1 MSQDVVARIK
11 AEYRSA
17 LEKLNNGFPEEARLS
32 FTKLLMEQPN
42 SPEIY
47 YQLSRVAYETGDRTK
62 QFEYLSKSLEL
73 KPTEPGLVS
82 TLIDLFDD
90 LGEYDQALKAHDHLA
105 LVSPDKKQVSIK
117 KAAYLQ
123 RLGRFD
129 EAQDRFRKFIKK
141 DPLSGGLYKTF
152 YTGMKVSE
160 SEPTLKSLNRL
171 LKSPKAGTKEK
182 MQGHYAMAKAL
193 EDQKKYDQVFAHLHA
208 ANALQAELAP
218 IKEEKQNV
226 LHGVFYEK
234 QLKGDLKPIDFESPV
249 TPVFVT
255 GMPRSGTTLTE
266 QIIAAHSN
274 ATAGGELGII
284 FNRTTNLPIANNDP
298 KPLHLCTEDELRLYA
313 ETFIRLM
320 QRDTGAKSGVITDKS
335 IRADVI
341 YGYLA
346 TAMPQAKFI
355 IVQRDARDIAISI
368 YKNMFKLGSHRY
380 ANSLPEIAKAIKA
393 FRKNVEHWKERMPE
407 RIYEVYYDQ
416 LVADPEN
423 QARALIDAAGL
434 EWEDACLEFHKAKN
448 RVKTLSVAQVRQ
460 PINKG
465 SSQAWKRYEKDLQ
478 PFIEEW
484 GDDPWV

>member
-1 MSQDVVARIK
+1 
-11 AEYRSA
+11 
-17 LEKLNNGFPEEARLS
+17 
-32 FTKLLMEQPN
+32 
-42 SPEIY
+42 
-47 YQLSRVAYETGDRTK
+47 
-62 QFEYLSKSLEL
+62 
-73 KPTEPGLVS
+73 
-82 TLIDLFDD
+82 
-90 LGEYDQALKAHDHLA
+90 
-105 LVSPDKKQVSIK
+105 
-117 KAAYLQ
+117 
-123 RLGRFD
+123 
-129 EAQDRFRKFIKK
+129 
-141 DPLSGGLYKTF
+141 
-152 YTGMKVSE
+152 MKVPE
-160 SEPTLKSLNRL
+160 SEPTLKSLKRL
-171 LKSPKAGTKEK
+171 LQNPKTERKDK

-193 EDQKKYDQVFAHLHA
+193 EDQKKFDHVFEHLHA

-218 IKEEKQNV
+218 RKEDKQNRF
-226 LHGVFYEK
+226 HDVFFEK
-234 QLKGDLKPIDFESPV
+234 QLKGDLKPIDFQSPV

-266 QIIAAHSN
+266 QIIASHSK

-298 KPLHLCTEDELRLYA
+298 KPLHLCTEEELRLYA
-313 ETFIRLM
+313 ETFIKLM

-368 YKNMFKLGSHRY
+368 YKNMFALGSHRY

-478 PFIEEW
+478 PFIDEW

>member
-17 LEKLNNGFPEEARLS
+17 LEKLNKGFPEEARIG
-32 FTKLLMEQPN
+32 FTKLLMEQPH
-42 SPEIY
+42 SPELH
-47 YQLSRVAYETGDRTK
+47 YQLSRVAYAQGDRTK
-62 QFEYLSKSLEL
+62 QFEHLKKSLEL

-82 TLIDLFDD
+82 SLIDIFDD

-105 LVSPDKKQVSIK
+105 LISKDPKQTAVK
-117 KAAYLQ
+117 KASYLQ
-123 RLGRFD
+123 RLGRFE
-129 EAQDRFRKFIKK
+129 EAQTRFRKMIKAEPK
-141 DPLSGGLYKTF
+141 KGSLYRTF

-160 SEPTLKSLNRL
+160 NEPTVRML
-171 LKSPKAGTKEK
+171 EK
-182 MQGHYAMAKAL
+182 MLKDKKSDVTERMNGHFAMAKAL
-193 EDQKKYDQVFAHLHA
+193 EDQKKYDQVFEHLHV
-208 ANALQAELAP
+208 ANALQRTQYP
-218 IKEEKQNV
+218 TQRDDTDHVHKT
-226 LHGVFYEK
+226 FYEK
-234 QLKGDLKPIDFESPV
+234 QLKADLTPIDFKSDV

-266 QIIAAHSN
+266 QIIASHSQ
-274 ATAGGELGII
+274 ATAGGELGLIYS
-284 FNRTTNLPIANNDP
+284 RTSNLPIANNDP
-298 KPLHLCTEDELRLYA
+298 KALHLCTDDELRLYA
-313 ETFIRLM
+313 DTFIKLM
-320 QRDTGAKSGVITDKS
+320 KRDTGAKSGVITDKT
-335 IRADVI
+335 IRADII

-346 TAMPQAKFI
+346 KAMPNAKFI

-368 YKNMFKLGSHRY
+368 YKNMFRTGAHRY
-380 ANSLPEIAKAIKA
+380 ANSLPEIAHAIKA